1 MYAYTLI
8 IFIFVVIIAASPFL
22 SSHVPLSSPLLSRR
36 LMASFSLN
44 VVRVRD
50 QQLRT
55 LAALPEVTDSVPSTY
70 FGWLK
75 TTGTSNSKVSH
86 THMHRYM
93 PFFFFLKI
101 YLFMRTL

>member
-1 MYAYTLI
+1 MLLATLVGSSARGVL
-8 IFIFVVIIAASPFL
+8 FQLFL
-22 SSHVPLSSPLLSRR
+22 VGWLV
-36 LMASFSLN
+36 F
-44 VVRVRD
+44 VRVRD